1 MGTEKLE
8 TDTRIVFWFMQRD
21 KDKDELEIYIKE
33 NEQQFSNMDEDAY
46 HMLSVMTNSKEL
58 IELMKRN
65 KTKEGGANM
74 CEALRQIKEECIIEG
89 KKEGIQKGRIQGEK
103 EGIQKGRIQG
113 EKEGVAMSI
122 LSLLQMHG
130 EVSEQEKAHI
140 FAQKDLETLT
150 QWVRK
155 AALTKDVESF
165 MKEIS

>member
-1 MGTEKLE
+1 
-8 TDTRIVFWFMQRD
+8 
-21 KDKDELEIYIKE
+21 
-33 NEQQFSNMDEDAY
+33 
-46 HMLSVMTNSKEL
+46 MTNSKEL

-74 CEALRQIKEECIIEG
+74 CEALRQIKEECVTAG
-89 KKEGIQKGRIQGEK
+89 NA
-103 EGIQKGRIQG
+103 
-113 EKEGVAMSI
+113 EGVAMSI